1 MRRSLIAIAAL
12 STLALSLSTPVQA
25 QQASEPTHI
34 PGVAVDQG
42 DSLLVRADGNML
54 GVCTVGFVDTEN
66 NRIWTD
72 AHCGENGA
80 AVMDNFQNPIG
91 TLHHVYPSEWERL
104 QNVRG
109 IQWSTNS
116 RASDV
121 AYVEITDP
129 EVLGRNYFSQ
139 NSIARE
145 PAVGDNLCNY
155 GGRTDRV
162 ACSPIVTIN
171 GPVVITADN
180 GSDHG
185 DSGGPAW
192 IEGKGYVGQ
201 LLGSDMV
208 WRSDVGNF
216 TTTVFRKIADQEIN
230 APLDL
235 SQPLPF
241 YDIDVPKLRNSP
253 VTTPATAADVLRAK
267 AIRDREERETM
278 QRYWSGE
285 ELTPKREQAREDRA
299 HLDARESELENEVS
313 QEADPDKKQELERDL
328 ENTRATK
335 EVVEEYEVVID
346 GAIDLTEGE
355 ESAFREIFRGLPSS
369 WLHEFMSAFRR

>member
-1 MRRSLIAIAAL
+1 MRRSLIAIVAA
-12 STLALSLSTPVQA
+12 SSVAFALPAHAQRTP
-25 QQASEPTHI
+25 EPTHI

-66 NRIWTD
+66 NRVWTD

-91 TLHHVYPSEWERL
+91 TLHHVYPSEWEQL
-104 QNVRG
+104 QN
-109 IQWSTNS
+109 IQGTEWSVNS

-121 AYVEITDP
+121 AYVEIDDP
-129 EVLGRNYFSQ
+129 AVLGQNYFSQ
-139 NSIARE
+139 NTIARD

-162 ACSPIVTIN
+162 ACTPITNIN
-171 GPVVITADN
+171 GPVVITANN

-201 LLGSDMV
+201 LLGSDV
-208 WRSDVGNF
+208 IWRSDVGDF
-216 TTTVFRKIADQEIN
+216 TTTVFRKIADQEIHS
-230 APLDL
+230 PIDL
-235 SQPLPF
+235 SRSLPF
-241 YDIDVPKLRNSP
+241 YDFDVQKLRNSP
-253 VTTPATAADVLRAK
+253 VTAPASAADIMRAK
-267 AIRDREERETM
+267 AVRDREERETM

-285 ELTPKREQAREDRA
+285 ELTPKREQAHEDRA
-299 HLDARESELENEVS
+299 NLDAREAELEGQVS
-313 QEADPDKKQELERDL
+313 READPEKKQELERDL

-335 EVVEEYEVVID
+335 EVVEEYEAVID
-346 GAIDLTEGE
+346 GAEGMTKE
-355 ESAFREIFRGLPSS
+355 EENAFREFFRGLPSS
-369 WLHEFMSAFRR
+369 WLQEFMGAFRR

>member
-1 MRRSLIAIAAL
+1 MRRSLIAIVAA
-12 STLALSLSTPVQA
+12 SSVTFALPAHA
-25 QQASEPTHI
+25 QRAPEPTHI

-66 NRIWTD
+66 NRVWTD

-91 TLHHVYPSEWERL
+91 TLHHVYPSEWKQL
-104 QNVRG
+104 QN
-109 IQWSTNS
+109 IQGTEWSVNN

-121 AYVEITDP
+121 AYVEIDDP
-129 EVLGRNYFSQ
+129 AVLGQNYFSQ
-139 NSIARE
+139 NTIART

-162 ACSPIVTIN
+162 ACTPITNIN

-201 LLGSDMV
+201 LLGSDV
-208 WRSDVGNF
+208 IWRSDVGDF

-230 APLDL
+230 SPIDL
-235 SQPLPF
+235 SRSLPF
-241 YDIDVPKLRNSP
+241 YDFDVQKLRNSP
-253 VTTPATAADVLRAK
+253 VTTPASAADIMRAK
-267 AIRDREERETM
+267 AVRDREERETM

-299 HLDARESELENEVS
+299 NLDAREAELEGQVS
-313 QEADPDKKQELERDL
+313 READPEKKQELERDL

-335 EVVEEYEVVID
+335 EVVEEYEVIID
-346 GAIDLTEGE
+346 GAEGMTEDE
-355 ESAFREIFRGLPSS
+355 ENAFREFFRGLPSS
-369 WLHEFMSAFRR
+369 WLQEFLGAFRR

>member
-1 MRRSLIAIAAL
+1 MRRSLIAIVAA
-12 STLALSLSTPVQA
+12 SSVTFALPAHA
-25 QQASEPTHI
+25 QRAPEPTHI

-66 NRIWTD
+66 NRVWTD

-91 TLHHVYPSEWERL
+91 TLHHVYPSEWKQL
-104 QNVRG
+104 QN
-109 IQWSTNS
+109 IQGTEWSVNN

-121 AYVEITDP
+121 AYVEIDDP
-129 EVLGRNYFSQ
+129 AVLGQNYFSQ
-139 NSIARE
+139 NTIART

-162 ACSPIVTIN
+162 ACTPITNIN
-171 GPVVITADN
+171 GPVVITANN

-201 LLGSDMV
+201 LLGSDV
-208 WRSDVGNF
+208 IWRSDVGDF

-230 APLDL
+230 SPIDL
-235 SQPLPF
+235 SRSLPF
-241 YDIDVPKLRNSP
+241 YDFDVQKLRNSP
-253 VTTPATAADVLRAK
+253 VTTPSSAADIMRAK
-267 AIRDREERETM
+267 AVRDREERETM

-299 HLDARESELENEVS
+299 NLDAREAELEGQVS
-313 QEADPDKKQELERDL
+313 READPEKKQELERDL

-335 EVVEEYEVVID
+335 EVVEEYEVIID
-346 GAIDLTEGE
+346 GAEGMTEDE
-355 ESAFREIFRGLPSS
+355 ENAFREFFRGLPSS
-369 WLHEFMSAFRR
+369 WLQEFLGAFRR

>member
-1 MRRSLIAIAAL
+1 MRRSLIAIVAA
-12 STLALSLSTPVQA
+12 SSVTFALPAHA
-25 QQASEPTHI
+25 QRAPEPTHI

-66 NRIWTD
+66 NRVWTD

-91 TLHHVYPSEWERL
+91 TLHHVYPSEWKQL
-104 QNVRG
+104 QN
-109 IQWSTNS
+109 IQGTEWSVNN

-121 AYVEITDP
+121 AYVEIDDP
-129 EVLGRNYFSQ
+129 AVLGQNYFSQ
-139 NSIARE
+139 NTIART

-162 ACSPIVTIN
+162 ACTPITNIN

-201 LLGSDMV
+201 LLGSDV
-208 WRSDVGNF
+208 IWRSDVGDF

-230 APLDL
+230 SPIDL
-235 SQPLPF
+235 SRSLPF
-241 YDIDVPKLRNSP
+241 YDFDVQKLRNSP
-253 VTTPATAADVLRAK
+253 VTTPTSAADIMRAK
-267 AIRDREERETM
+267 AVRDREERETM

-299 HLDARESELENEVS
+299 NLDAREAELEGQVS
-313 QEADPDKKQELERDL
+313 READPEKKQELERDL

-335 EVVEEYEVVID
+335 EVVEEYEVIID
-346 GAIDLTEGE
+346 GAEGMTEDE
-355 ESAFREIFRGLPSS
+355 ENAFREFFRGLPSS
-369 WLHEFMSAFRR
+369 WLQEFLGAFRR

>member
-1 MRRSLIAIAAL
+1 MRRSLIAIVAA
-12 STLALSLSTPVQA
+12 SSVAFALPAHAQRTP
-25 QQASEPTHI
+25 EPTHI

-66 NRIWTD
+66 NRVWTD

-91 TLHHVYPSEWERL
+91 ILHHVYPSEWEQL
-104 QNVRG
+104 QN
-109 IQWSTNS
+109 IQGTEWSVNS

-121 AYVEITDP
+121 AYVEIDDP
-129 EVLGRNYFSQ
+129 AVLGQNYFSQ
-139 NSIARE
+139 NTIARD

-162 ACSPIVTIN
+162 ACTPITNIN
-171 GPVVITADN
+171 GPVVITANN

-201 LLGSDMV
+201 LLGSDV
-208 WRSDVGNF
+208 IWRSDVGDF
-216 TTTVFRKIADQEIN
+216 TTTVFRKIADQEIHS
-230 APLDL
+230 PIDL
-235 SQPLPF
+235 SRSLPF
-241 YDIDVPKLRNSP
+241 YDFDVQKLRNSP
-253 VTTPATAADVLRAK
+253 VTTPASAADIMRAK
-267 AIRDREERETM
+267 AVRDREERETM

-285 ELTPKREQAREDRA
+285 ELTPKREQAHEDRA
-299 HLDARESELENEVS
+299 NLDAREAELEGQVS
-313 QEADPDKKQELERDL
+313 READPEKKQELERDL

-335 EVVEEYEVVID
+335 EVVEEYEAVID
-346 GAIDLTEGE
+346 GAEGMTKE
-355 ESAFREIFRGLPSS
+355 EENAFREFFRGLPSS
-369 WLHEFMSAFRR
+369 WLQEFMGAFRR

>member
-1 MRRSLIAIAAL
+1 MRRSLIAIVAA
-12 STLALSLSTPVQA
+12 SSVAFALPAHA
-25 QQASEPTHI
+25 QRAPEPTHI

-66 NRIWTD
+66 NRVWTD

-91 TLHHVYPSEWERL
+91 PLHHVYPSEWEQL
-104 QNVRG
+104 QN
-109 IQWSTNS
+109 IQGTEWSVNS

-121 AYVEITDP
+121 AYVEIDDP
-129 EVLGRNYFSQ
+129 AVLGQNYFSQ
-139 NSIARE
+139 NTIARD

-162 ACSPIVTIN
+162 ACTPITNIN
-171 GPVVITADN
+171 GPVVITANN

-201 LLGSDMV
+201 LLGSDV
-208 WRSDVGNF
+208 IWRSDVGDF
-216 TTTVFRKIADQEIN
+216 TTTVFRKIADQEIHS
-230 APLDL
+230 PIDL
-235 SQPLPF
+235 SRALPF
-241 YDIDVPKLRNSP
+241 YDFDVQKLRNSP
-253 VTTPATAADVLRAK
+253 VTAPASAADIMRAK
-267 AIRDREERETM
+267 AVRDREERETM

-285 ELTPKREQAREDRA
+285 ELTPKREQAHEDRA
-299 HLDARESELENEVS
+299 NLDAREAEIEGQVS
-313 QEADPDKKQELERDL
+313 READPQKKQELERDL

-335 EVVEEYEVVID
+335 EVVEEYEEVID
-346 GAIDLTEGE
+346 GAEGMTKE
-355 ESAFREIFRGLPSS
+355 EENAFREFFRDLPAS
-369 WLHEFMSAFRR
+369 WLQEFLRAFRR

>member
-1 MRRSLIAIAAL
+1 MRRSLIAIVAA
-12 STLALSLSTPVQA
+12 SSVAFALPAHA
-25 QQASEPTHI
+25 QRAPEPTHI

-66 NRIWTD
+66 NRVWTD

-104 QNVRG
+104 QN
-109 IQWSTNS
+109 IQGTEWSVNS

-121 AYVEITDP
+121 AYVEIDDP
-129 EVLGRNYFSQ
+129 AVLGQNYFSQ
-139 NSIARE
+139 NTIARD

-155 GGRTDRV
+155 GGRTDSV
-162 ACSPIVTIN
+162 VCTPITNIN
-171 GPVVITADN
+171 GPVVITANN

-201 LLGSDMV
+201 LLGSDV
-208 WRSDVGNF
+208 IWRSDVGDF

-230 APLDL
+230 SPIDL
-235 SQPLPF
+235 SRALPF
-241 YDIDVPKLRNSP
+241 YDFDVQKLRNSP
-253 VTTPATAADVLRAK
+253 VITPASAADIMRAK
-267 AIRDREERETM
+267 AVRDREERETM

-299 HLDARESELENEVS
+299 NLDAREAEIEGQVS
-313 QEADPDKKQELERDL
+313 READPQKKQELERDL

-335 EVVEEYEVVID
+335 EVVEEYEEVID
-346 GAIDLTEGE
+346 GAEGMTKE
-355 ESAFREIFRGLPSS
+355 EENAFREFFRDLPAS
-369 WLHEFMSAFRR
+369 WLQEFLRAFRR

>member
-1 MRRSLIAIAAL
+1 MRRSLIAIVAA
-12 STLALSLSTPVQA
+12 SSVTFALPAHA
-25 QQASEPTHI
+25 QRAPEPTHI

-66 NRIWTD
+66 NRVWTD

-91 TLHHVYPSEWERL
+91 TLHHVYPSEWKQL
-104 QNVRG
+104 QN
-109 IQWSTNS
+109 IQGTEWSVNN

-121 AYVEITDP
+121 AYVEIDDP
-129 EVLGRNYFSQ
+129 AVLGQNYFSQ
-139 NSIARE
+139 NTIART

-162 ACSPIVTIN
+162 ACTPITNIN

-201 LLGSDMV
+201 LLGSDV
-208 WRSDVGNF
+208 IWRSDVGDF
-216 TTTVFRKIADQEIN
+216 TTTVFRKIADQEIHS
-230 APLDL
+230 PIDL
-235 SQPLPF
+235 SRSLPF
-241 YDIDVPKLRNSP
+241 YDFDVQKLRNSP
-253 VTTPATAADVLRAK
+253 VTTPASAADIMRAK
-267 AIRDREERETM
+267 AVRDREERETM

-299 HLDARESELENEVS
+299 NLDAREAELEGQVS
-313 QEADPDKKQELERDL
+313 READPEKKQELERDL

-335 EVVEEYEVVID
+335 EVVEEYEVIID
-346 GAIDLTEGE
+346 GAEGMTEDE
-355 ESAFREIFRGLPSS
+355 ENAFREFFRGLPSS
-369 WLHEFMSAFRR
+369 WLQEFLGAFRR

>member
-1 MRRSLIAIAAL
+1 MRRSLIAIVAA
-12 STLALSLSTPVQA
+12 SSVTFALPAHA
-25 QQASEPTHI
+25 QRAPEPTHI

-66 NRIWTD
+66 NRVWTD

-91 TLHHVYPSEWERL
+91 TLHHVYPSEWKQL
-104 QNVRG
+104 QN
-109 IQWSTNS
+109 IQGTEWSVNN

-121 AYVEITDP
+121 AYVEIDDP
-129 EVLGRNYFSQ
+129 AVLGQNYFSQ
-139 NSIARE
+139 NTIART

-162 ACSPIVTIN
+162 ACTPITNIN
-171 GPVVITADN
+171 GPVVITANN

-201 LLGSDMV
+201 LLGSDV
-208 WRSDVGNF
+208 IWRSDVGDF

-230 APLDL
+230 SPIDL
-235 SQPLPF
+235 SRSLPF
-241 YDIDVPKLRNSP
+241 YDFDVQKLRNSP
-253 VTTPATAADVLRAK
+253 VTTPASAADIMRAK
-267 AIRDREERETM
+267 AVRDREERETM

-299 HLDARESELENEVS
+299 NLDAREAELEGQVS
-313 QEADPDKKQELERDL
+313 READPEKKQELERDL

-335 EVVEEYEVVID
+335 EVVEEYEVIID
-346 GAIDLTEGE
+346 GAEGMTEDE
-355 ESAFREIFRGLPSS
+355 ENAFREFFRGLPSS
-369 WLHEFMSAFRR
+369 WLQEFLGAFRR

>member
-1 MRRSLIAIAAL
+1 MRRSLIAIVAA
-12 STLALSLSTPVQA
+12 SSVAFALPAHA
-25 QQASEPTHI
+25 QRSPEPTHI

-66 NRIWTD
+66 NRVWTD

-91 TLHHVYPSEWERL
+91 TLHHVYPSEWEQL
-104 QNVRG
+104 QN
-109 IQWSTNS
+109 IQDTEWSVNS

-121 AYVEITDP
+121 AYVEIDDP
-129 EVLGRNYFSQ
+129 AVLGQNYFSQ
-139 NSIARE
+139 NTITRD

-162 ACSPIVTIN
+162 ACTPITNIN
-171 GPVVITADN
+171 GPVVITANN

-201 LLGSDMV
+201 LLGSDV
-208 WRSDVGNF
+208 IWRSDVGDF
-216 TTTVFRKIADQEIN
+216 TTTVFRKIADQEIHS
-230 APLDL
+230 PIDL
-235 SQPLPF
+235 SRSLPF
-241 YDIDVPKLRNSP
+241 YDFDVQKLRNSP
-253 VTTPATAADVLRAK
+253 VTAPASAADIMRAK
-267 AIRDREERETM
+267 AVRDREERETM

-285 ELTPKREQAREDRA
+285 ELTPKREQAHEDRA
-299 HLDARESELENEVS
+299 NLDAREAELEGQVS
-313 QEADPDKKQELERDL
+313 READPEKKQGLERDL

-335 EVVEEYEVVID
+335 EVVEEYEAVID
-346 GAIDLTEGE
+346 GAEGMTKE
-355 ESAFREIFRGLPSS
+355 EENAFREFFRGLPSS
-369 WLHEFMSAFRR
+369 WLQEFMGAFRR

>member
-1 MRRSLIAIAAL
+1 MRRSLIAIVAA
-12 STLALSLSTPVQA
+12 SSVTFALPAHA
-25 QQASEPTHI
+25 QRAPEPTHI

-66 NRIWTD
+66 NRVWTD

-91 TLHHVYPSEWERL
+91 TLHHVYPSEWKQL
-104 QNVRG
+104 QN
-109 IQWSTNS
+109 IQGTEWSVNN

-121 AYVEITDP
+121 AYVEIDDP
-129 EVLGRNYFSQ
+129 AVLGQNYFSQ
-139 NSIARE
+139 NTIART

-162 ACSPIVTIN
+162 ACTPITNIN

-185 DSGGPAW
+185 HSGGPAW

-201 LLGSDMV
+201 LLGSDV
-208 WRSDVGNF
+208 IWRSDVGDF

-230 APLDL
+230 SPIDL
-235 SQPLPF
+235 SRSLPF
-241 YDIDVPKLRNSP
+241 YDFDVQKLRNSP
-253 VTTPATAADVLRAK
+253 VTTPTSAADIMRAK
-267 AIRDREERETM
+267 AVRDREERETM

-299 HLDARESELENEVS
+299 NLDAREAELEGQVS
-313 QEADPDKKQELERDL
+313 READPEKKQELERDL

-335 EVVEEYEVVID
+335 EVVEEYEVIID
-346 GAIDLTEGE
+346 GAEGMTEDE
-355 ESAFREIFRGLPSS
+355 ENAFREFFRGLPSS
-369 WLHEFMSAFRR
+369 WLQEFLGAFRR

>member
-1 MRRSLIAIAAL
+1 MRRSLIAIVAA
-12 STLALSLSTPVQA
+12 SSVAFALPAHA
-25 QQASEPTHI
+25 QRAPEPTHI

-66 NRIWTD
+66 NRVWTD

-91 TLHHVYPSEWERL
+91 TLHHVYPSEWEQL
-104 QNVRG
+104 QN
-109 IQWSTNS
+109 IQGTEWSVNS

-121 AYVEITDP
+121 AYVEIDDP
-129 EVLGRNYFSQ
+129 AVLGQNYFSQ
-139 NSIARE
+139 NTIARD

-162 ACSPIVTIN
+162 ACTPITNIN
-171 GPVVITADN
+171 GPVVITANN

-201 LLGSDMV
+201 LLGSDV
-208 WRSDVGNF
+208 IWRSDVGDF

-230 APLDL
+230 SPIDL
-235 SQPLPF
+235 SRSLPF
-241 YDIDVPKLRNSP
+241 YDFDVQKLRNSP
-253 VTTPATAADVLRAK
+253 VTTPASAADIMRAK
-267 AIRDREERETM
+267 AVRDREERETM

-285 ELTPKREQAREDRA
+285 ELTPKREQAHEDRA
-299 HLDARESELENEVS
+299 NLDAREAELEGQVS
-313 QEADPDKKQELERDL
+313 READPEKKQELERDL

-335 EVVEEYEVVID
+335 EVVEEYEAVID
-346 GAIDLTEGE
+346 GAEGMTKE
-355 ESAFREIFRGLPSS
+355 EENAFREFFRGLPSS
-369 WLHEFMSAFRR
+369 WLQEFMGAFRR

>member
-1 MRRSLIAIAAL
+1 MRRSLIAIVAA
-12 STLALSLSTPVQA
+12 SSVTFALPAHA
-25 QQASEPTHI
+25 QRAPEPTHI

-66 NRIWTD
+66 NRVWTD

-91 TLHHVYPSEWERL
+91 TLHHVYPSEWKQL
-104 QNVRG
+104 QN
-109 IQWSTNS
+109 IQGTEWSVNN

-121 AYVEITDP
+121 AYVEIDDP
-129 EVLGRNYFSQ
+129 AVLGQNYFSQ
-139 NSIARE
+139 NTIART

-162 ACSPIVTIN
+162 ACTPITNIN
-171 GPVVITADN
+171 GPVVITANN

-201 LLGSDMV
+201 LLGSDV
-208 WRSDVGNF
+208 IWRSDVGDF

-230 APLDL
+230 SPIDL
-235 SQPLPF
+235 SRSLPF
-241 YDIDVPKLRNSP
+241 YDFDVQKLRNSP
-253 VTTPATAADVLRAK
+253 VTTPTSAADIMRAK
-267 AIRDREERETM
+267 AVRDREERETM

-299 HLDARESELENEVS
+299 NLDAREAELEGQVS
-313 QEADPDKKQELERDL
+313 READPEKKQELERDL

-335 EVVEEYEVVID
+335 EVVEEYEVIID
-346 GAIDLTEGE
+346 GAEGMTEDE
-355 ESAFREIFRGLPSS
+355 ENAFREFFRGLPSS
-369 WLHEFMSAFRR
+369 WLQEFLGAFRR